1 MGILRSLDLQCIGS
15 QQGEGLRGMVLLI
28 CRLASGVQVHNSAS
42 VLLNHTDAER
52 DNSALPLCVFWQ
64 QGQEMLN
71 EALSPSPFLL
81 GTGKTDSCMLSHL
94 DTLMPTY

>member
-1 MGILRSLDLQCIGS
+1 MHWEPAGGRSERNGTAHPPACLWGAIS
-15 QQGEGLRGMVLLI
+15 Q
-28 CRLASGVQVHNSAS
+28 SAS

-52 DNSALPLCVFWQ
+52 DNSALSPCVFWE

-81 GTGKTDSCMLSHL
+81 GTGKIDSCMLSHL
-94 DTLMPTY
+94 DTLMPMY